1 MSFPTAPG
9 TCFKFTVGSAEQAAT
24 VIREK
29 LGERARVLSVRTVP
43 RGGLAGLFASP
54 KLEVIAQISAPESST
69 GLLGTPRLASE
80 GGPTRDEATLENAG
94 PETRATPKVA
104 SLAGSA
110 GLQPAPENAGARA
123 KAPRS
128 LHAPRMN
135 LTELLR
141 RAGLSEQLLMRLFES
156 PAWLALNEL
165 PLHRALVETGRHLS
179 ELGSA
184 RHDRAPLTRAA
195 FIGTH
200 GVGRTTA
207 LCKWLATEVF
217 RRARAGHVITA
228 EFDRPNPAGP
238 LPVFCEALG
247 VPMAH
252 FPASTQPATPGGFVL
267 FDLPG
272 LSLRHPADNA
282 ALAEFLEREQIE
294 QRVLV
299 LNAAYETGAL
309 RAAYAAG
316 RALGATHVV
325 FTHLDEVA
333 QWGRLWD
340 FLLDGELEPLFLA
353 TGPSLTGDCEL
364 EALDA
369 VARRTLPAM
378 ATGEDEG
385 GMGLPTHEQET
396 ITGRETRAT
405 PAIHTAA

>member
-1 MSFPTAPG
+1 MDTASFPTAPG
-9 TCFKFTVGSAEQAAT
+9 TCFKFTVASAEQAAAL
-24 VIREK
+24 IREK
-29 LGERARVLSVRTVP
+29 LGERARVLSVRTVQ
-43 RGGLAGLFASP
+43 RGGITGLFASP
-54 KLEVIAQISAPESST
+54 KLEVIAQIPEAEKLGDPEADSAA
-69 GLLGTPRLASE
+69 RKLAPADKATALAA
-80 GGPTRDEATLENAG
+80 GGA
-94 PETRATPKVA
+94 V
-104 SLAGSA
+104 
-110 GLQPAPENAGARA
+110 LQPALEHAGARV

-128 LHAPRMN
+128 FHAPRMN

-165 PLHRALVETGRHLS
+165 PLHRALVETGRHLG
-179 ELGSA
+179 ELGAA

-195 FIGTH
+195 FIGTN

-217 RRARAGHVITA
+217 RHARLGHVVTA

-247 VPMAH
+247 VPMVH
-252 FPASTQPATPGGFVL
+252 FPASTQPATPGGFV
-267 FDLPG
+267 FVDLPG
-272 LSLRHPADNA
+272 LSLRNPADNA
-282 ALAEFLEREQIE
+282 AIAEFLAREKIE

-299 LNAAYETGAL
+299 LNAAYEAGAL
-309 RAAYAAG
+309 RAAYTAG

-340 FLLDGELEPLFLA
+340 YLLDGELEPLFLA

-364 EALDA
+364 DAFDA
-369 VARRTLPAM
+369 VARRTLPAL
-378 ATGEDEG
+378 APGEDG
-385 GMGLPTHEQET
+385 PAPGAAET
-396 ITGRETRAT
+396 VTLN
-405 PAIHTAA
+405 TAA